1 MTSRD
6 HSQPHAIPRFP
17 SKFLK
22 SENPNL
28 RVIMKSR
35 NSHHTEIES
44 SLGSSSKISKYDG
57 TRLPTLPVSY
67 KLNYE
72 TISNDSD
79 LLRRTNER
87 RAQTLN
93 CEEGLMVDKNW
104 KYDKIKNRLEELD

>member
-1 MTSRD
+1 MNSRN
-6 HSQPHAIPRFP
+6 HSQPNATPRFQE
-17 SKFLK
+17 KYLK
-22 SENPNL
+22 SDNPNL

-35 NSHHTEIES
+35 NSHHTEVES
-44 SLGSSSKISKYDG
+44 SLGSNSKMSKYERI
-57 TRLPTLPVSY
+57 RLPTLPELS

-93 CEEGLMVDKNW
+93 CEEDLMVEKNW
-104 KYDKIKNRLEELD
+104 KYENIKTKL